1 MIRSLQAI
9 RLTRPQV
16 VAVATLSALATAL
29 IIASAMARSSVQSEV
44 LAALQR
50 RVVIHRQ
57 PALVS
62 SLGAKRGA
70 SPSSPLA
77 TSPAGSGGNS
87 GGPSPSALPASS
99 PTPSAVSVP
108 ATAPPPAT
116 TTSTTTPPAGAS
128 SVRRYRV
135 KHIFVIA
142 LSTPSYQAAFGR
154 ASVARYLSGA
164 LTLRGTLL
172 SGYRTL
178 GGSEMPDYLAMVSGQ
193 APNPATRAGCPTYA
207 DFPPAAK
214 PAANGQVP
222 GSGCVYPNT
231 VVTVGD
237 QVTAAGGQWKAYLE
251 DMGTATCIHPN
262 SGALDDTALPFSGA
276 QYDTRHNPFIYF
288 HSLLDLGDC
297 ASDDVALDQ
306 LPGDLRSPSK
316 TPRYAYI
323 APGLCDDAAAQTCA
337 SGKAAGLASE
347 DAFLKL
353 WVPRILSSPA
363 YKHDGALIIAFTSS
377 QAGGAAAART
387 PVRTGALVISRYATP
402 GRTVARAYDPYS
414 LLRSV
419 DELLGF
425 KPLVNAAKAKSFV
438 AAALPGA

>member
-29 IIASAMARSSVQSEV
+29 IIASAMGRSNVQSEV

-57 PALVS
+57 PALAP
-62 SLGAKRGA
+62 SLGADRGV
-70 SPSSPLA
+70 SPSSPAA

-87 GGPSPSALPASS
+87 ASPSPSAVPAAS
-99 PTPSAVSVP
+99 PTPAAVP

-116 TTSTTTPPAGAS
+116 TTSTATPPAGAS
-128 SVRRYRV
+128 AVRKSRV

-154 ASVARYLSGA
+154 ESVARYLSGT
-164 LTLRGTLL
+164 LTARGTLL

-178 GGSEMPDYLAMVSGQ
+178 GGSEMPDYVAMVSGQ
-193 APNPATRAGCPTYA
+193 APNPATRAGCTTYA
-207 DFPPAAK
+207 DFPSAAK

-323 APGLCDDAAAQTCA
+323 APGLCDDASAQTCA
-337 SGKAAGLASE
+337 SGQAAGLASE

-377 QAGGAAAART
+377 QAPGAAAAWN

-419 DELLGF
+419 DDLLGF
-425 KPLVNAAKAKSFV
+425 KPLVNSAHAKSFV